1 MIEIVPVD
9 KSKRSKRIHNSN
21 LTPTGMTMRNP
32 GLEEL
37 RKVLNGDGRRL
48 IVYNRD
54 DDTEIIMPNEVRDIL
69 IDGKSIFIEEDTSIK
84 SVYIK

>member
-1 MIEIVPVD
+1 M
-9 KSKRSKRIHNSN
+9 S
-21 LTPTGMTMRNP
+21 NP